1 MIRPDGGASREL
13 LLKAKQSEA
22 RLPTTSTTTTS
33 YNSSEDCFI
42 VTILETHK
50 NWPAFFL
57 IHKKALTNLVPG
69 WLVV

>member
-22 RLPTTSTTTTS
+22 RLPTTSTTTTTS

-42 VTILETHK
+42 VTILKTHK
-50 NWPAFFL
+50 N
-57 IHKKALTNLVPG
+57 
-69 WLVV
+69 